1 MILNFLKSLNE
12 RTKNIISWII
22 NILIVTVISS
32 LILCLI
38 IGSIGHFANL
48 SFMISLAG
56 VCFLTFLI
64 TTVAMIA
71 VIIILS
77 FCLIVYVIKR
87 DGLKKSFKKLILT
100 FGLSSIILLIIH
112 IFMPGLFIPIL
123 IFIIFI
129 LPTIGYYIWFWKK
142 NKLWMVLIATNSQIV
157 AINSLEQIVPD
168 NFKHLYRL
176 TTVIIGMVLLTIMYY
191 RYWKVNKE
199 KLKIMV

>member
-64 TTVAMIA
+64 TTVATIA
-71 VIIILS
+71 VIIILL
-77 FCLIVYVIKR
+77 FCLIVDVIKR
-87 DGLKKSFKKLILT
+87 DGLKKLFKKLIPT
-100 FGLSSIILLIIH
+100 FALSSIILLMIH

-123 IFIIFI
+123 FFIIFI

-142 NKLWMVLIATNSQIV
+142 NKLWMVLIATNSQIA
-157 AINSLEQIVPD
+157 AINNL
-168 NFKHLYRL
+168 
-176 TTVIIGMVLLTIMYY
+176 
-191 RYWKVNKE
+191 
-199 KLKIMV
+199 